1 MSAIVVVAFISTP
14 EGRFMARSRKAQ
26 PKKRHWLLRN
36 RTIAISGTLAA
47 ALGAYFTY
55 LSLRSPPPPA
65 TQMGDITIAPT
76 NAPRTSSRIL
86 PPPTNEAGTPAP
98 WARAER
104 PRPSGPPQ
112 VETRSTGPS
121 QPAVTPKQH
130 AEGVSIQFNN
140 SPNSVAAGNIENVNM
155 GGPR

>member
-1 MSAIVVVAFISTP
+1 
-14 EGRFMARSRKAQ
+14 MARSRKPP

-47 ALGAYFTY
+47 ALGAVFTY

-65 TQMGDITIAPT
+65 PQMGDVTIAPA
-76 NAPRTSSRIL
+76 NAPPIFSRSR
-86 PPPTNEAGTPAP
+86 PPATNKADSPEPAP
-98 WARAER
+98 QAER
-104 PRPSGPPQ
+104 LGRSGPPQ
-112 VETRSTGPS
+112 VEARSTGPS
-121 QPAVTPKQH
+121 QPAVTPRQH

-140 SPNSVAAGNIENVNM
+140 SPNSVGAANIENVNM